1 MNKLVAI
8 VGMCGSGKSIA
19 TLFFES
25 KGYSKIYFGGITYE
39 KMKEE
44 NIPYTPENDNKMRV
58 KIRNEYGMGAYAI
71 LSLPKIKEQI
81 KKSNVVIDGLYSWD
95 EYKILKDEFP
105 HIKLVAIIV
114 DKEIRYERL
123 KNRINRN
130 YSIDESIKRDL
141 NEIEKTAKGGTIA
154 YADYFILNNYSLEE
168 YKEKLENIIE
178 VI

>member
-71 LSLPKIKEQI
+71 
-81 KKSNVVIDGLYSWD
+81 
-95 EYKILKDEFP
+95 
-105 HIKLVAIIV
+105 
-114 DKEIRYERL
+114 
-123 KNRINRN
+123 
-130 YSIDESIKRDL
+130 
-141 NEIEKTAKGGTIA
+141 
-154 YADYFILNNYSLEE
+154 
-168 YKEKLENIIE
+168 
-178 VI
+178 